1 MKLVSPQT
9 KTLEA
14 CVQTKT
20 LEARVQNKH
29 WKLVS
34 QKQNIEA
41 CVKNKQKH
49 WKLVPR
55 TPKQQIHGQL
65 VSQNN
70 KKHWKL
76 VPQNKNKNIG
86 SWCPKKTNIGSVSP
100 KQTKTLEACAPPKNN
115 QRWKLVSKQ
124 TLEVCFSKKT
134 LEVCVQK
141 PL

>member
-100 KQTKTLEACAPPKNN
+100 KQTKTLEACAPPKTINVGSLCLN
-115 QRWKLVSKQ
+115 KHWK
-124 TLEVCFSKKT
+124 FAFPKKH
-134 LEVCVQK
+134 
-141 PL
+141 